1 MPDLALQPIL
11 DQRRLSDQVY
21 SEILKAIVEQRTKP
35 GERLVLDEI
44 ATQLQVSPTPVRDAL
59 CRLAAEGLVQPTGR
73 RGYCVTQMSVEEL
86 AELYDLR
93 LMCESYAVEKGMD
106 NLTPETLDRMEEL
119 AKECARLATSGSPSD
134 RLLIAYQDREFHR
147 LIIGLAGNQKLSE
160 LFDRLRLHIHAARL
174 GVGPT
179 NPIDARRIYQSQHF
193 RIVAALRSGDLSEV
207 KSEIRQHIEQAHARV
222 ATMLAAQPSSVA
234 ALQSMPDQSV

>member
-11 DQRRLSDQVY
+11 NQRRLSDQVY
-21 SEILKAIVEQRTKP
+21 SEILKAIVERRTKP
-35 GERLVLDEI
+35 GERLVLDDI
-44 ATQLQVSPTPVRDAL
+44 AARLQVSPTPVRDAL

-73 RGYCVTQMSVEEL
+73 RGYCVTQMSAEEI

-106 NLTPETLDRMEEL
+106 RLSPEIMDRMEEL
-119 AKECARLATSGSPSD
+119 ATECARLALSGGPSD

-147 LIIGLAGNQKLSE
+147 LIVGLGNNQKLLE

-174 GVGPT
+174 GVTPT
-179 NPIDARRIYQSQHF
+179 NPSDARPVYQSQHF
-193 RIVAALRSGDLSEV
+193 HIVAALRGRDLPTAHA
-207 KSEIRQHIEQAHARV
+207 EIRLHIEQALGRVVETLALPPTPATAR
-222 ATMLAAQPSSVA
+222 PDESS
-234 ALQSMPDQSV
+234 